1 MKKNKAVYWL
11 NSIYFKKLSKNKVIR
26 LAEYLQKKGIEVR
39 SGFWPMSNLKNFK
52 SKYVKGTKQISKE
65 IFEKS
70 IVLPS
75 NTNLKEKD
83 IKYFFN
89 LIKGYLEKKIS

>member
-1 MKKNKAVYWL
+1 
-11 NSIYFKKLSKNKVIR
+11 
-26 LAEYLQKKGIEVR
+26 
-39 SGFWPMSNLKNFK
+39 MSDLKNFK
-52 SKYVKGTKQISKE
+52 SKYVKGAKKISKE

-89 LIKGYLEKKIS
+89 LIYCNF

>member
-1 MKKNKAVYWL
+1 M
-11 NSIYFKKLSKNKVIR
+11 
-26 LAEYLQKKGIEVR
+26 YLQKKGVEVR
-39 SGFWPMSNLKNFK
+39 SAFWQMSDLKNFK
-52 SKYVKGTKQISKE
+52 SKNVKGAKKISKE

-89 LIKGYLEKKIS
+89 LIKSYLERK